1 MYYTG
6 TIGTKNC
13 GFLQIRDINELS
25 RQEVDEVINMCV
37 REDYV
42 SSSDNIQKRYSLD
55 FLHWFPNIFSC
66 FYLNVLIDPN
76 TPPPQKKNTCLLLLG
91 LFLDHLLLFDVLI
104 EFFPPRHVFTL
115 ILVIS
120 WSFAVI
126 LSICWE

>member
-55 FLHWFPNIFSC
+55 FLH
-66 FYLNVLIDPN
+66 
-76 TPPPQKKNTCLLLLG
+76 
-91 LFLDHLLLFDVLI
+91 
-104 EFFPPRHVFTL
+104 
-115 ILVIS
+115 
-120 WSFAVI
+120 
-126 LSICWE
+126 